1 MPDAQGRE
9 RIAIL
14 GGGIGALTTAFEL
27 TATPELR
34 AKYAVTVHTLG
45 WRLGGKCATGRGP
58 NGRIQEHG
66 IHGFLGSYYN
76 ALPLMARVYEEL
88 DRPEGHP
95 LRRFQDAFRAENDV
109 LMWEVADGGWRRW
122 MMALPTNERDPA
134 NPEDVA
140 QVSHY
145 MLGAGPFIHGLLDEL
160 RRHLAHEKGWRAW
173 LEAKALGVL
182 EDGLDR
188 ALRTDPQRVVGDL
201 EAIRDWL
208 WKHLRDVIAGTAS
221 LRHVFMQVDY
231 IAAMLRALIKYD
243 VATRGFDPLDDM
255 NFADM
260 LTDCGLTPLT
270 LGSPLTLNTTNLS
283 YQYPRGDTSLPPDM
297 AAGAYLHWS
306 LRSFA
311 YLGSFAWLFEAG
323 TGETIIQPLY
333 ELLKRRGVRFE
344 FFHKVEALT
353 LTADRR
359 AVATV
364 EIGVQ
369 ATPKPGLDG
378 YDPLIRVGELMC
390 WPDRPLTDRLAQGAE
405 LEQGDELPPA
415 RCGEGPTARPCG
427 GYDLES
433 WWTAW
438 KPVQH
443 LSLRA
448 GEDFDRV
455 VFAISIGAV
464 PHLCPAL
471 IEANPAWGRMCE
483 HVTTV
488 PTQALQIWLRKTSTE
503 LGAAET
509 DPDVP
514 LSSGVQ
520 SDNTDICATFA
531 NPQSGVVD
539 FSHLM
544 RWETWPT
551 SGGPKSLWY
560 ACGPMD
566 DYDPIPPF
574 TDHAYPK
581 RMDDRVRW
589 QSVQWLQAATGPM
602 LPKAVTNVQRAP
614 GDGVGLDFG
623 LLVCTEDDAAT
634 GIARFAQQFHRA
646 NIDPTERYVT
656 SPAGSTKYRIK
667 AGETGFANLVIS
679 GDWIYT
685 GLNVGSV
692 EGTVMGG
699 RAAANAISGLPRLED
714 IPGYL
719 LGASRS

>member
-14 GGGIGALTTAFEL
+14 GGGLGGLTTAFEL

-34 AKYAVTVHTLG
+34 ARYAVTVHTLG

-76 ALPLMARVYEEL
+76 ALPLMARMYEEL

-95 LRRFQDAFRAENDV
+95 MRTFKNAFREENDV
-109 LMWEVADGGWRRW
+109 LMWEVDKGVWRRW
-122 MMALPTNERDPA
+122 MMELPTNERDPA
-134 NPEDVA
+134 NPADVEL
-140 QVSHY
+140 VSHY
-145 MLGAGPFIHGLLDEL
+145 MLGADKFIHGLLDEL
-160 RRHLAHEKGWRAW
+160 RKHLEHESGWGAW
-173 LEAKALGVL
+173 LKAKGLGIL
-182 EDGLDR
+182 EDRLDSAMR
-188 ALRTDPQRVVGDL
+188 KHPDRVVDEM
-201 EAIRDWL
+201 EAIRDWV
-208 WKHLRDVIAGTAS
+208 WKHLSGTVGATAA
-221 LRHVFMQVDY
+221 LRHAFMQFDY
-231 IAAMLRALIKYD
+231 VTTMLRALIKYD
-243 VATRGFDPLDDM
+243 VEARGFDSLDDM

-260 LTDCGLTPLT
+260 LTDCGITPLT

-283 YQYPRGDTSLPPDM
+283 YQYPRGDTSLPPNM

-311 YLGSFAWLFEAG
+311 YLGAFAWLFEAG

-333 ELLKRRGVRFE
+333 ELLKKRGVTFE
-344 FFHKVEALT
+344 FFNKVEALR
-353 LTADRR
+353 LSADRR
-359 AVATV
+359 EVAAV

-369 ATPKPGLDG
+369 ATPAGTD
-378 YDPLIRVGELMC
+378 YDPLVKVKGLLC
-390 WPDRPLTDRLAQGAE
+390 WPDRPLTGRLKQGAE
-405 LEQGDELPPA
+405 LEKGRELP
-415 RCGEGPTARPCG
+415 GG

-438 KPVQH
+438 TPVERRT
-443 LSLRA
+443 LTA
-448 GEDFDRV
+448 GRDFDKV

-464 PHLCPAL
+464 PHLCGEL
-471 IEANPAWGRMCE
+471 IAANPAWGRMCE

-488 PTQALQIWLRKTSTE
+488 PTQAMQIWLKKSSSD
-503 LGAAET
+503 LGAPQS

-514 LSSGVQ
+514 APHGYET
-520 SDNTDICATFA
+520 DNTVIGATFA

-544 RWETWPT
+544 RWEDWPAQ
-551 SGGPKSLWY
+551 GAPKSLWY
-560 ACGPMD
+560 MCGPMD
-566 DYDPIPPF
+566 DYDEIPPF
-574 TDHAYPK
+574 DDHDYPK

-589 QSVQWLQAATGPM
+589 QSVQWLQASMGPV
-602 LPKAVTNVQRAP
+602 LPKAVANAQRPP
-614 GDGVGLDFG
+614 GDAVGLDFG
-623 LLVCTEDDAAT
+623 LLVCTEDDAAE
-634 GIARFAQQFHRA
+634 GIQRFRQQFHRA

-656 SPAGSTKYRIK
+656 SPAGSTRHRIR

-699 RAAANAISGLPRLED
+699 KAAANAISGLPRLED

-719 LGASRS
+719 LGAGKGGA